1 MSPDVVKRRTSLT
14 NAALRLALCM
24 NCLPASAT
32 ELVYVPFNPAF
43 GGSPLNGP
51 GLLATAQ
58 ATNRHKDSSGNPL
71 LSGGLSGQ
79 TSLQQFND
87 ILQRSIL
94 SRIAAATT
102 SSIVGSDGK
111 LIPGT
116 VETTDFKIAIV
127 DLGGGLLQITTTDKV
142 NGSSTSFQVSQ

>member
-1 MSPDVVKRRTSLT
+1 MSPVTK
-14 NAALRLALCM
+14 AALLAALMSCAAIRQT
-24 NCLPASAT
+24 PAS
-32 ELVYVPFNPAF
+32 EMVYVPVNPAF

-51 GLLATAQ
+51 HLLATAQ
-58 ATNRHKDSSGNPL
+58 ATNRHKDTAGNPL

-79 TSLQQFND
+79 SSLQQFND

-102 SSIVGSDGK
+102 SSIVGADGK

-116 VETTDFKIAIV
+116 IETTDFRIAIV
-127 DLGGGLLQITTTDKV
+127 DLGGGLLQITTTDKA